1 MPDIEEVQEQEFEDD
16 GFGNEGEE
24 ETEVEAPVVPVVD
37 PAIEERAKVY
47 GWVPKE
53 DFRGDPTRWTPA
65 DQYVQRADEMLPI
78 ARSMNKKLAD
88 DVSKANA
95 EIARLTDVVKRVAE
109 THAKV
114 AQTGHEAR
122 LKQINRDQEQA
133 LADVDV
139 ARFRELA
146 EERDSLVAPE
156 VVSVD
161 TIKTENPD
169 NAVVA
174 QWKIDNDWYNTDVE
188 LGSYADTASDF
199 IAKRHGN
206 LTASQFM
213 DKVYEE
219 VKKKFPNHSAF
230 GNANRRTAP
239 PSDSSSVGGGDLSR
253 GSGGKT
259 YSDLPKEAKDV
270 CDRDVKSGHTTKE
283 KWAKEYFSQD

>member
-1 MPDIEEVQEQEFEDD
+1 MPELEEGHELEDD
-16 GFGNEGEE
+16 GFEAEE
-24 ETEVEAPVVPVVD
+24 VPEVPDVPAYNPEV
-37 PAIEERAKVY
+37 EERAKIY

-53 DFRGDPTRWTPA
+53 EFRGDPERWTPA

-88 DVSKANA
+88 DVRRAND

-114 AQTGHEAR
+114 AKTGHEER

-146 EERDSLVAPE
+146 AERDSLVAPE
-156 VVSVD
+156 VVSMEDIQPV
-161 TIKTENPD
+161 NP
-169 NAVVA
+169 NSAAVE
-174 QWKIDNDWYNTDVE
+174 QWKADNDWYNTDVE
-188 LGSYADTASDF
+188 LGSYADMAGDF

-206 LTASQFM
+206 LPPEQFFEKVTA
-213 DKVYEE
+213 E
-219 VKKKFPNHSAF
+219 VKKKFPNHPAF
-230 GNANRRTAP
+230 GNVNRRAAP
-239 PSDSSSVGGGDLSR
+239 PSDSASIGGGDL
-253 GSGGKT
+253 GGGTGGKT
-259 YSDLPKEAKDV
+259 YADLPKEAKEV